1 MTDRERDELL
11 INIFNDVKNVKNDV
25 KELKSNVKEIEGN
38 MNKMQDNINEMQDNI
53 NEMQDNIN
61 EMQGNMNK
69 TQGNINKIEN
79 KLNEIEKEQRNLSR
93 TVAKIEYE
101 HGNKLQAI
109 LDVLCGQQQKNEE
122 FEEKFNEHDKILS
135 KHDDEIFYLK
145 EKIG

>member
-53 NEMQDNIN
+53 NEMQD
-61 EMQGNMNK
+61 NMNK

>member
-38 MNKMQDNINEMQDNI
+38 MNKMQDNINEMQS
-53 NEMQDNIN
+53 
-61 EMQGNMNK
+61 NM
-69 TQGNINKIEN
+69 NKIEN
-79 KLNEIEKEQRNLSR
+79 KVNEIEKEQRNLSR

-101 HGNKLQAI
+101 HGNKLQAV

>member
-1 MTDRERDELL
+1 MTDKERDELL

-38 MNKMQDNINEMQDNI
+38 INKMQDNMNEMQS
-53 NEMQDNIN
+53 
-61 EMQGNMNK
+61 NM
-69 TQGNINKIEN
+69 NKIEN
-79 KLNEIEKEQRNLSR
+79 KVNEIEKEQRNLSR

-109 LDVLCGQQQKNEE
+109 LDVLCGQQEKNEE
-122 FEEKFNEHDKILS
+122 FEKKFDEHDKILS

>member
-1 MTDRERDELL
+1 MTDKERDELL

-38 MNKMQDNINEMQDNI
+38 MNKMQGNI

>member
-1 MTDRERDELL
+1 
-11 INIFNDVKNVKNDV
+11 
-25 KELKSNVKEIEGN
+25 
-38 MNKMQDNINEMQDNI
+38 MQDNINEMQDNI
-53 NEMQDNIN
+53 NEMQGNMN
-61 EMQGNMNK
+61 KTQGNMNK

>member
-1 MTDRERDELL
+1 MTDKERDELL

-38 MNKMQDNINEMQDNI
+38 INKMQ
-53 NEMQDNIN
+53 
-61 EMQGNMNK
+61 
-69 TQGNINKIEN
+69 GNIKEIEFNMNKIEN
-79 KLNEIEKEQRNLSR
+79 KVNEIEKEQRNLSR

-109 LDVLCGQQQKNEE
+109 LDVLCVQQQKNEE

-135 KHDDEIFYLK
+135 KHDDEIYYLK

>member
-1 MTDRERDELL
+1 MTDKERDELL

-38 MNKMQDNINEMQDNI
+38 INKMQDNMNEMQS
-53 NEMQDNIN
+53 
-61 EMQGNMNK
+61 NM
-69 TQGNINKIEN
+69 NKIEN
-79 KLNEIEKEQRNLSR
+79 KVNEIEKEQRNLSR

-135 KHDDEIFYLK
+135 KHDDEIYYLK

>member
-1 MTDRERDELL
+1 MTDKERDELL

-38 MNKMQDNINEMQDNI
+38 INK
-53 NEMQDNIN
+53 MQDNIN
-61 EMQGNMNK
+61 EMQGNM
-69 TQGNINKIEN
+69 NKIEN
-79 KLNEIEKEQRNLSR
+79 KLNEIEKEQRNLSI

-101 HGNKLQAI
+101 HGNKLQAV

>member
-1 MTDRERDELL
+1 MTDKERDELL

-38 MNKMQDNINEMQDNI
+38 MNKMQDNI